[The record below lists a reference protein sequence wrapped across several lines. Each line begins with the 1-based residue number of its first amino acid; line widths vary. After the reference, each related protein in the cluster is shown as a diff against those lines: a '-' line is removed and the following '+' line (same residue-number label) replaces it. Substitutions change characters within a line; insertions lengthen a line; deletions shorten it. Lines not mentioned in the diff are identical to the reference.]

1 MKPEIIAT
9 PAAPKAI
16 GPYSQAVV
24 ANPFIFV
31 SGQLGTNPETGD
43 LVGGDI
49 RSQTEQALQNLDH
62 ILQAAGSDRDH
73 VVSVDV
79 FLCNMA
85 DFQAMN
91 GVYET
96 FFVAHRPARAAIGVA
111 ALPKGAIVEI
121 RCIAVRK

>member
-1 MKPEIIAT
+1 MNLETVST

-16 GPYSQAVV
+16 GPYSQAII
-24 ANPFIFV
+24 ADSFIFV
-31 SGQLGTNPETGD
+31 SGQLGLNPETGN
-43 LVGGDI
+43 LVGKDI
-49 RSQTEQALQNLDH
+49 GSQTEQALQNLAH
-62 ILQAAGSDRDH
+62 ILQAAGSDRNH

-91 GVYET
+91 GVYEN
-96 FFVAHRPARAAIGVA
+96 FFNDHRPARAAIGVA
-111 ALPKGAIVEI
+111 SLPKEAIVEI

>member
-1 MKPEIIAT
+1 MKPETIAT
-9 PAAPKAI
+9 QTAPKAI
-16 GPYSQAVV
+16 GPYSQAIV
-24 ANPFIFV
+24 ANPLVFV
-31 SGQLGTNPETGD
+31 SGQLGSNPETGE
-43 LVGGDI
+43 LVGADI
-49 RSQTEQALQNLDH
+49 RSQTEQALRNLDH

-96 FFVAHRPARAAIGVA
+96 FFNGHRPARAAIGVA